1 MRLVL
6 HQFLSVNRAEI
17 IARTQAKV
25 AARSAPRAT
34 EAELAHGVPL
44 FLEQLVAV
52 LRREESAPN
61 AIGESGSVHGGAL
74 LRLGFTIAQVVRAYG
89 DICQAVT
96 ELADEIEAPIT
107 VDEFRTLNRCL
118 DDAIAGAVTEYSRLR
133 ERSHDDRETERLGAL
148 AHELRNRLSAAMLA
162 FEMLKSGRVGAGGST
177 GAVIER
183 NLRGLRD
190 LIDRSLSEVRLEAG
204 LTSRRRI
211 GVAELVEEIELDASL
226 EARAMDIELTV
237 TPVQAGLEV
246 AGDRPLLAAAV
257 INLLQNAFKFS
268 RKRGHVTLR
277 TTATAD
283 RVLFE
288 IEDECGGLPEGKA
301 EELFQP
307 FTQRGADRRGLG
319 LGLSI
324 SRRGVG
330 ASGGEVRVRDVPGK
344 GCVFTIDLPRHQASP
359 THTSA

>member
-1 MRLVL
+1 ML
-6 HQFLSVNRAEI
+6 HDFLSANRAEI
-17 IARTQAKV
+17 IARTRAKV
-25 AARSAPRAT
+25 ATRSAPRAT

-44 FLEQLVAV
+44 FLDQLVAV
-52 LRREESAPN
+52 LRREAN
-61 AIGESGSVHGGAL
+61 THDAIGDSGTVHGGAL
-74 LRLGFTIAQVVRAYG
+74 LRLGFTIAQVVRDYG

-96 ELADEIEAPIT
+96 ELADEVQAPIT
-107 VDEFRTLNRCL
+107 IDEFHTLNRCL

-133 ERSHDDRETERLGAL
+133 ERSQGDRETERLGVL
-148 AHELRNRLSAAMLA
+148 AHELRNKLSAAMLG

-183 NLRGLRD
+183 NMRGLRA
-190 LIDRSLSEVRLEAG
+190 LIDRSMAEVRLEVGIA
-204 LTSRRRI
+204 SQERI
-211 GVAELVEEIELDASL
+211 AVAELVEEIELDACL
-226 EARAMDIELTV
+226 EASAMNVDLTV
-237 TPVQAGLEV
+237 APVHAGLEV
-246 AGDRPLLAAAV
+246 TGDRPLLAAAV

-268 RKRGHVTLR
+268 HAHGHVTLR

-307 FTQRGADRRGLG
+307 YTQRGADRNGLG

-324 SRRGVG
+324 SRRGVE
-330 ASGGEVRVRDVPGK
+330 ASGGVVRVQNVPGK
-344 GCVFTIDLPRHQASP
+344 GCVFTIDLPRNKAVATP
-359 THTSA
+359 A